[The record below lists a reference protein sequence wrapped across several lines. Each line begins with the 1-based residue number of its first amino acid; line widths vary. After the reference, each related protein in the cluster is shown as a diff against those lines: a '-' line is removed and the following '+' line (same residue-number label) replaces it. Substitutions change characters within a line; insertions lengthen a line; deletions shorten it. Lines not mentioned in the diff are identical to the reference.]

1 MTISTPPAD
10 WVSGVRVTQLRVFAS
25 EWTKLRSL
33 RSTRWTML
41 VAIVLTIALPLL
53 GAVITDTHWAHMSA
67 SDRAGRHPLDLALF
81 GARVAQLAIGVLG
94 VLAISSEY
102 STGMIR
108 ATLGAVPRRLPVL
121 WGKIVIFA
129 AAAFVLMLPAVL
141 IAFFGSQA
149 ILRQHNH
156 ILQISFTHD
165 GVARAVIGGAAYLT
179 VTGIFALAFGAIT
192 RNTAGGIAVFA
203 GVFFVIPPLL
213 NVLPTNWNDTISKYL
228 PSNAGADL
236 LALTH
241 GSHDLAPA
249 PGFGLFCLYTAV
261 AVGIAAA
268 LLVRRDA

>member
-1 MTISTPPAD
+1 MTVSTPSD
-10 WVSGVRVTQLRVFAS
+10 WASGLRVTQLRVFAS

-41 VAIVLTIALPLL
+41 VTVVLTIGLPLL

-81 GARVAQLAIGVLG
+81 GTRVAQLAIGVLG

-129 AAAFVLMLPAVL
+129 AVAFALALPAVL

-149 ILRQHNH
+149 ILRQHDH

-165 GVARAVIGGAAYLT
+165 GVARAVIGGALYLA
-179 VTGIFALAFGAIT
+179 VTGIMALAFGAIT
-192 RNTAGGIAVFA
+192 RNTAGGIALFA

-213 NVLPTNWNDTISKYL
+213 NVLPTSWNDSISKYL
-228 PSNAGADL
+228 PSSAGADV

-241 GSHDLAPA
+241 GSHDLAPG
-249 PGFGLFCLYTAV
+249 PGFGLFCLYTAAAV
-261 AVGIAAA
+261 ALAAV
-268 LLVRRDA
+268 LLARRDA